1 MINYTIS
8 KKSKIAKEVSKIIS
22 SICTLKFEYDC
33 ELTTQQKKDL
43 DGSLMLLKKVLAKAV
58 E

>member
-1 MINYTIS
+1 M
-8 KKSKIAKEVSKIIS
+8 AKEVSKIIS
-22 SICTLKFEYDC
+22 SISTLKFECDC